1 MSSTT
6 PTLKAAVKYALE
18 LQRKADQEIARD
30 PYASPYRPTEA
41 SVRKLASRMAGEA
54 TRDLPVDATPEQVA
68 EAKASGP
75 QRAILYMRMRAKQHA
90 TAQHE
95 QNEIAAR
102 SEARHKRRQE
112 QARKRRDEERAH
124 LRPGQR
130 IDQAIARLRLVA
142 SPAAGKIGRDTPDAD
157 PDQAPPWSVDTAQ
170 RAVAIARRAVR
181 EIEEYE
187 DEMKVRDMRAA

>member
-1 MSSTT
+1 MSST

-18 LQRKADQEIARD
+18 LQRRADQEIARD

-54 TRDLPVDATPEQVA
+54 TRDLPVDATPEQIA
-68 EAKASGP
+68 DAKASGP
-75 QRAILYMRMRAKQHA
+75 QRAILYMRMRAKQHSSEYA
-90 TAQHE
+90 E

-102 SEARHKRRQE
+102 SEARHKHRQE
-112 QARKRRDEERAH
+112 QARKRRDQERAH

-142 SPAAGKIGRDTPDAD
+142 APAAGKVGRDTPDAD
-157 PDQAPPWSVDTAQ
+157 PNQSPMFSVDAAE
-170 RAVAIARRAVR
+170 RAVAIAQRAVR
-181 EIEEYE
+181 EIERLE
-187 DEMKVRDMRAA
+187 DEMRVRDLRAA